1 MLLRS
6 LASVAAALALA
17 TLSEAQTLDDAL
29 RYSENFPLGT
39 ARSLGVSNSMSAL
52 GADYSAVSSNP
63 AGLAAFRRNDFS
75 LTFGSLT
82 TGSNA
87 SSLDGGPTAQ
97 NDGNTK
103 FAVPQAGLV
112 LTRRPIASKWTQLN
126 FGLGVSQS
134 NRFEESLNFRG
145 TSAGSI
151 TDVWLDEA
159 NRYGLGADGR
169 RDFVNGDFV
178 FNPLA
183 LGELSDYSSGLAFDA
198 GVLIPGDD
206 TENPPFYNSDYDLA
220 RGAGPDLVNTPGA
233 PLDKS
238 GTVTRSGR
246 NATIDFSIAGNY
258 DEKLM
263 IGATVGLSRL
273 KYNGATNYREDD
285 AADAVA
291 SFERL
296 SYNQISEISGTGV
309 QLRVGAIYRPMQALR
324 IGLAYHSPSRIS
336 LTDSYT
342 TNLQYIYIDRQ
353 GGTVNGN
360 GRPDQPSVIEYRF
373 TTPSQYKAS
382 AAVLLGQRGFLSTE
396 LTYINFAGG
405 SFKSDFADSDASV
418 NNTIDQSLKGAVQAR
433 FGGELNVK
441 PFQVRAG
448 FQYIGAPIDNEDAVL
463 GATAGV
469 GFRQNRLGLDLGYQ
483 LLLRPDRTFVPY
495 NIEPLNFPQS
505 SVAYTPTSHTLALTL
520 GWKLVSLD

>member
-1 MLLRS
+1 M
-6 LASVAAALALA
+6 
-17 TLSEAQTLDDAL
+17 
-29 RYSENFPLGT
+29 
-39 ARSLGVSNSMSAL
+39 
-52 GADYSAVSSNP
+52 
-63 AGLAAFRRNDFS
+63 
-75 LTFGSLT
+75 
-82 TGSNA
+82 
-87 SSLDGGPTAQ
+87 
-97 NDGNTK
+97 
-103 FAVPQAGLV
+103 
-112 LTRRPIASKWTQLN
+112 
-126 FGLGVSQS
+126 
-134 NRFEESLNFRG
+134 
-145 TSAGSI
+145 
-151 TDVWLDEA
+151 WLDEA
-159 NRYGLGADGR
+159 NRYGLDADGR
-169 RDFVNGDFV
+169 RAFANGDFT

-183 LGELSDYSSGLAFDA
+183 LGELNDYSSGLAFDA
-198 GVLIPGDD
+198 GILIPGDD

-220 RGAGPDLVNTPGA
+220 RGDNVNGPGA
-233 PLDKS
+233 PLLKS

-246 NATIDFSIAGNY
+246 NATIDLSFAGNY

-273 KYNGATNYREDD
+273 QFDGATNYREDD
-285 AADAVA
+285 ADQQVA

-296 SYNQISEISGTGV
+296 SYNQISDISGTGV
-309 QLRVGAIYRPMQALR
+309 QVRVGAIYRPVQALR

-342 TNLQYIYIDRQ
+342 ANLQYIYRDQQ

-360 GRPDQPSVIEYRF
+360 ARPEQPSVIEYKF

-382 AAVLLGQRGFLSTE
+382 AALLLGQRGFVSTE

-405 SFKSDFADSDASV
+405 SFDYDFGGSDNSRTV
-418 NNTIDQSLKGAVQAR
+418 NVDIDRSFKGAIQAR
-433 FGGELNVK
+433 VGGELNVK

-495 NIEPLNFPQS
+495 NIEPLNFPQN
-505 SVAYTPTSHTLALTL
+505 SVIYTPTSHTVALTL